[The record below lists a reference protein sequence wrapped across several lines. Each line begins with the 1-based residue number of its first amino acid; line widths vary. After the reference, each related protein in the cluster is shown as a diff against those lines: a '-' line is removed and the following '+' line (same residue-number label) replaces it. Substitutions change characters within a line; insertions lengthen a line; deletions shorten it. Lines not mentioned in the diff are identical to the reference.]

1 MDARNAR
8 ADGKGTWSTIP
19 GRARRFPVRTSL
31 WYRPPGDAQWRDG
44 QTENISHSGVLFR
57 ADHLMPLQTPIEML
71 LELPIELGA
80 GQPTKVICRGRVVRM
95 ERATD
100 ADAASQPSLA
110 ATIVGYRIAR
120 APD

>member
-1 MDARNAR
+1 MDARHVR
-8 ADGKGTWSTIP
+8 ADGDGMWCAVP
-19 GRARRFPVRTSL
+19 GRARRFPVRISL
-31 WYRPPGDAQWRDG
+31 CYRPPGDPQWYEG
-44 QTENISHSGVLFR
+44 QTENMSHSGVLFR

-80 GQPTKVICRGRVVRM
+80 GQHTKVICRGRVIRT
-95 ERATD
+95 EPA
-100 ADAASQPSLA
+100 ADAYASSQPALA